1 MESFLEFFK
10 TLINPESIIKYGG
23 LTLLLL
29 VVFAETG
36 LFFGFFLPGDSLL
49 FIAGLLCAASE
60 EQLRVGEVPIFNVS
74 IYVLLFSVMIAAVL
88 GDFVGYW
95 FGRRTG
101 PMLFKRDDTLFFK
114 KRYVH
119 MADEFYKKHGAMALI
134 LGRFI
139 PIIRTFAPIIA
150 GVVQI
155 EFKRFVTYNV
165 IGAVVWAASMI
176 LAGYFLGRSFPQ
188 IKDYLEYIVIGI
200 ILVSM
205 IPVFVTFLRQRLVK
219 RTDDHTN

>member
-1 MESFLEFFK
+1 MENIIEFIK
-10 TLINPESIIKYGG
+10 TIINPESIINYGG
-23 LTLLLL
+23 LTLLLMII
-29 VVFAETG
+29 FAETG

-49 FIAGLLCAASE
+49 FIAGLLCASSE
-60 EQLRVGEVPIFNVS
+60 EAVRLGERGVFNVS
-74 IYVLLFSVMIAAVL
+74 IYLLLISVMIAAIL

-101 PMLFKRDDTLFFK
+101 PVLFKRDDTLLFK
-114 KRYVH
+114 KKYVH

-155 EFKRFVTYNV
+155 DFRRFVAYNI

-176 LAGYFLGRSFPQ
+176 LAGYFLGRSVPVV
-188 IKDYLEYIVIGI
+188 KDYLEYIVVGI

-205 IPVFVTFLRQRLVK
+205 IPVFVTFIRQRFSKQKV
-219 RTDDHTN
+219 

>member
-1 MESFLEFFK
+1 MENLIDFIK
-10 TLINPESIIKYGG
+10 TLINPESIINYGG
-23 LTLLLL
+23 LTLLIL
-29 VVFAETG
+29 VIFAETG

-60 EQLRVGEVPIFNVS
+60 EKIKAGEPAVFNVS
-74 IYVLLFSVMIAAVL
+74 IYVLLLAVMLAAIL

-101 PMLFKRDDTLFFK
+101 PVLFKRDDTFLFK
-114 KRYVH
+114 KKYVM
-119 MADEFYKKHGAMALI
+119 MADAFYKKHGAMALI

-150 GVVQI
+150 GVVKI
-155 EFKRFVTYNV
+155 DFKRFVFFNV
-165 IGAVVWAASMI
+165 IGAVVWVCSMI

-200 ILVSM
+200 ILISI
-205 IPVFVTFLRQRLVK
+205 IPVVITYLRNVNRKKSGEVK
-219 RTDDHTN
+219 